1 MADPVKR
8 TLEQLRA
15 NGAPDFFERDPSKL
29 KAIFKQAFEEVSGR
43 TLYPAQTEMFLIEVA
58 SYALSI
64 LHEAAQT
71 ATLQNTAVF
80 ADGVHLENR
89 GTNVSTFRLLAQPAT
104 TDIRFELTQVRLI
117 DVAVPKGTRVASGT
131 AVIFA
136 TDADLIIPSG
146 MTAGVVRA
154 TAQTPGAAFNG
165 LGVGAV
171 SDLLDPVAYV
181 ASARNVTTIAGG
193 TDDEELERF
202 RLRVVNALFTIAKT
216 GPRNGY
222 REHVMAVDP
231 EIVDVAPIRPEPGYI
246 HIYPLMKTGQP
257 SAALKDAVLAYLDP
271 ETLRAMGDYVTIHD
285 PVRVGFSFTLTVRS
299 LEAIAGLEDMVRAT
313 AEAAFHPWTQEL
325 GAQVAP
331 SVIIAAVK
339 ALSGVSDV
347 DLDGLEFT
355 DLPETHY
362 AGLDELTIV
371 LEVRANV

>member
-1 MADPVKR
+1 MPDPVKR
-8 TLEQLRA
+8 TLEELRA

-29 KAIFKQAFEEVSGR
+29 KALFKQIFEDVSGR

-89 GTNVSTFRLLAQPAT
+89 GGNVSTFRLLAQPAT
-104 TDIRFELTQVRLI
+104 AEIRFELTQVRLI
-117 DVAVPKGTRVASGT
+117 DVVIPKGTRVASGT

-136 TDADLIIPSG
+136 TDADLIIPAG

-154 TAQTPGAAFNG
+154 TAQTPGAGFNG

-181 ASARNVTTIAGG
+181 ASARNVSTVEGG

-231 EIVDVAPIRPEPGYI
+231 EIVDVAVIRPEPGDI
-246 HIYPLMKTGQP
+246 HIHPLMKTGQP

-271 ETLRAMGDYVTIHD
+271 ETLRAMGDYVTVHD

-299 LEAIAGLEDMVRAT
+299 LEAVAGLEDLARAT

-347 DLDGLEFT
+347 DIEGLDFT

-362 AGLDELTIV
+362 AGLDEMTVV

>member
-29 KAIFKQAFEEVSGR
+29 KALFKQVFEEVSGR

-80 ADGVHLENR
+80 ADGIHLENR

-117 DVAVPKGTRVASGT
+117 DVVVPKGTRVASGT

-136 TDADLIIPSG
+136 TDADLIIPAG

-299 LEAIAGLEDMVRAT
+299 LEAIAGLEDLVRAT

-331 SVIIAAVK
+331 SVIVAAVK

>member
-29 KAIFKQAFEEVSGR
+29 KALFKQAFEEVSGR

-58 SYALSI
+58 SYALAI

-136 TDADLIIPSG
+136 TDADLIIPAG
-146 MTAGVVRA
+146 MAAGVVRA

-222 REHVMAVDP
+222 REHAMAVDP

-299 LEAIAGLEDMVRAT
+299 LEAILGLEDLVRAT

>member
-29 KAIFKQAFEEVSGR
+29 KALFKQVFEEASGR

-104 TDIRFELTQVRLI
+104 TDIRFELTQVRLV

-136 TDADLIIPSG
+136 TDADLIIPAG

-193 TDDEELERF
+193 ADDEELERF

-299 LEAIAGLEDMVRAT
+299 LEAIAGLEDSVRAT

-331 SVIIAAVK
+331 SEIIAAIK

-347 DLDGLEFT
+347 ELDGLEFT
-355 DLPETHY
+355 DLLETQY

>member
-29 KAIFKQAFEEVSGR
+29 KALFKQVFEEVSGR

-136 TDADLIIPSG
+136 TDADLIIPAG

-231 EIVDVAPIRPEPGYI
+231 EIIDVAPIRPEPGHI

-299 LEAIAGLEDMVRAT
+299 LEAIAGLEDLVRAT

-331 SVIIAAVK
+331 SVIVAAIK

-347 DLDGLEFT
+347 ELDGLEFT
-355 DLPETHY
+355 DLLETQY

>member
-29 KAIFKQAFEEVSGR
+29 KALFKQVFEEVSGR

-89 GTNVSTFRLLAQPAT
+89 GSNVSTFKLLAQPAT

-136 TDADLIIPSG
+136 TDADLIIPAG

-181 ASARNVTTIAGG
+181 GSARNVTTITGG

-299 LEAIAGLEDMVRAT
+299 LEAIAGLEDLVRET

-331 SVIIAAVK
+331 SVIVAAVK

>member
-29 KAIFKQAFEEVSGR
+29 KALFKQAFEEVSGR

-136 TDADLIIPSG
+136 TDADLIIPAG

-271 ETLRAMGDYVTIHD
+271 ETLRAMGDYVTVHD

-299 LEAIAGLEDMVRAT
+299 LEAIAGLEDLVRAT

-331 SVIIAAVK
+331 SVIVAAVK

-362 AGLDELTIV
+362 AGLDELTIL

>member
-1 MADPVKR
+1 MPDPVKR
-8 TLEQLRA
+8 TLEELRA
-15 NGAPDFFERDPSKL
+15 KGAPDFFERDPSKL
-29 KAIFKQAFEEVSGR
+29 KAEFKLAFERVSGR

-89 GTNVSTFRLLAQPAT
+89 GSNVSTFRLLAQPSKT
-104 TDIRFELTQVRLI
+104 EIRFELNQVRLTE
-117 DVAVPKGTRVASGT
+117 VAIPKGTRVASGT

-136 TDADLIIPSG
+136 TDADLIIPAGLLSG
-146 MTAGVVRA
+146 TVAA

-181 ASARNVTTIAGG
+181 SSARNVTAITGG
-193 TDDEELERF
+193 TNDEERERF

-231 EIVDVAPIRPEPGYI
+231 EIVDVAVIKPQPGYI
-246 HIYPLMKTGQP
+246 QIYPLLQSGQP
-257 SAALKDAVLAYLDP
+257 SAALKAAVLAYLDP
-271 ETLRAMGDYVTIHD
+271 ETRRAMGDYVTVHD
-285 PVRVGFSFTLTVRS
+285 PVRAGFRVEITVRT
-299 LEAIAGLEDMVRAT
+299 LEAIAGLEELVRSK
-313 AEAAFHPWTQEL
+313 AEDAFRPWTQEL
-325 GAQVAP
+325 GVQVAP

-339 ALSGVSDV
+339 ELFGVTDV
-347 DLDGLEFT
+347 AINGLAFT

-362 AGLDELTIV
+362 AGLDEMKIK

>member
-1 MADPVKR
+1 M
-8 TLEQLRA
+8 
-15 NGAPDFFERDPSKL
+15 
-29 KAIFKQAFEEVSGR
+29 
-43 TLYPAQTEMFLIEVA
+43 
-58 SYALSI
+58 
-64 LHEAAQT
+64 
-71 ATLQNTAVF
+71 
-80 ADGVHLENR
+80 
-89 GTNVSTFRLLAQPAT
+89 
-104 TDIRFELTQVRLI
+104 
-117 DVAVPKGTRVASGT
+117 ASGT

-136 TDADLIIPSG
+136 TDADLIIPAG

-165 LGVGAV
+165 LGVGVV

-271 ETLRAMGDYVTIHD
+271 ETLRAMGDYVTVHN

-299 LEAIAGLEDMVRAT
+299 LEAVAGLEDLARAT
-313 AEAAFHPWTQEL
+313 AETAFYPWTQEL

-331 SVIIAAVK
+331 SVIVAAVK
-339 ALSGVSDV
+339 ALPGVTDV
-347 DLDGLEFT
+347 YLEGLEFT

>member
-29 KAIFKQAFEEVSGR
+29 KALFKQVFEDVSGR

-136 TDADLIIPSG
+136 TDADLIIPAG

-193 TDDEELERF
+193 SDDEELERF

-257 SAALKDAVLAYLDP
+257 SVALKDAVLAYLDP
-271 ETLRAMGDYVTIHD
+271 DTLRAMGDYVTIHD

-299 LEAIAGLEDMVRAT
+299 LEAIAGLEDLVRAT

-331 SVIIAAVK
+331 SVIVAAVK

>member
-29 KAIFKQAFEEVSGR
+29 KALFKQAFEEVSGR

-136 TDADLIIPSG
+136 TDADLIIPAG

-246 HIYPLMKTGQP
+246 HIYPLMKTGRP
-257 SAALKDAVLAYLDP
+257 SVALKDAVLAYLDP

-299 LEAIAGLEDMVRAT
+299 LEAIAGLEDLVRAT

-331 SVIIAAVK
+331 SVIVAAVK
-339 ALSGVSDV
+339 ALPGVTDV

>member
-29 KAIFKQAFEEVSGR
+29 KAFFKQVFEEASGR

-136 TDADLIIPSG
+136 TDADLIIPAG

-181 ASARNVTTIAGG
+181 ASARNVTTISGG

-271 ETLRAMGDYVTIHD
+271 ETLRAMGDYVTIHN

-299 LEAIAGLEDMVRAT
+299 LEAIAGLEDLVRAT
-313 AEAAFHPWTQEL
+313 AEAAFYPWTQEL

-331 SVIIAAVK
+331 SVIVAAVK

-362 AGLDELTIV
+362 AGLDDLTIV

>member
-29 KAIFKQAFEEVSGR
+29 KALFKQVFEEVSGR

-136 TDADLIIPSG
+136 TDADLIIPAG

-231 EIVDVAPIRPEPGYI
+231 EIADVAVIRPEPGYI
-246 HIYPLMKTGQP
+246 HIHPLMKAGQP
-257 SAALKDAVLAYLDP
+257 SAALKNAVLAYLDP

-299 LEAIAGLEDMVRAT
+299 LEAIAGLEDLVRAT

-331 SVIIAAVK
+331 SVIITAIK

-362 AGLDELTIV
+362 AGLDELTIL

>member
-29 KAIFKQAFEEVSGR
+29 KAFFKQVFEEVSGR

-136 TDADLIIPSG
+136 TDADLIIPAG

-181 ASARNVTTIAGG
+181 GSARNVTTIAGG

-231 EIVDVAPIRPEPGYI
+231 EIVDVTPIRPEPGYI

-299 LEAIAGLEDMVRAT
+299 LEAIAGLEDLVRAT
-313 AEAAFHPWTQEL
+313 AEAAFHPWTMEL

-331 SVIIAAVK
+331 SVIIAAIK

-347 DLDGLEFT
+347 ELDGLEFT
-355 DLPETHY
+355 DLLETQY